1 MWRKAS
7 PFCRD
12 TASQLN
18 YLSKFIFVYMRG
30 RPALLGG
37 ISPLTTRDLA
47 LRRAGNFPF

>member
-18 YLSKFIFVYMRG
+18 CLSKFIFVDMRG
-30 RPALLGG
+30 RPALLDG
-37 ISPLTTRDLA
+37 ISLLTTRDLA